1 MFFQKACDTIDD
13 CPNGEDEIGCEVDSS
28 CPGMLYCK
36 EDKMCIHPHN
46 YCDGIT
52 HCPLS
57 LDDEFNCADPGCPSG
72 CRCLGK
78 TTYCSTGS
86 TVDVSSTQMHLTLGL
101 IIFNTSGLVDNL
113 EKFPNILIL
122 KIYHVTVSNFNLRND
137 IGKLLSLRY
146 LLLDNTGTSFIMSNA
161 FVNLA
166 SLSNLYFR
174 NNQVKTLAQYA
185 FSRVIALTHLN
196 LSGMSVEH
204 IHACAFCFMTS
215 LLSLDLSYN
224 HISYLSSTDLLT
236 LNSKPTLNITGN
248 PITHVDGM
256 VHVKHFRLFISD
268 NDDLCCFIVPSYKCT
283 HLKSKAARVCGSL
296 LPHRSYIVCWFI
308 FIFVILIANLG
319 VMALHIKSKF
329 AHVHLIQHFSISD
342 LRYSLYL
349 LSVIAL
355 HYMFGEQY
363 VFRSKLPQMQIM
375 CKFISTLLHV
385 SLVMSRMSAVMI
397 LINYL
402 LVTKYALSYRP
413 LTKRQIL
420 LASSLMWIVSSFTF
434 GTLASRADSISPLC
448 TTVNVTPSLNTVSYV
463 ITITLVLYLYATII
477 LIACIHVYYVIIKYT
492 NTSAKLSNTSN
503 RQRKKLTVK
512 AGCTVIIYSFTTSAV
527 MALEF
532 GKYYGLFNDRVK
544 EYQLAT
550 IISLDSVANPFL
562 YTLFSYANQKI
573 NLNSIN
579 LRRKLIRNEE
589 CISQIRR
596 TSVTSDQ

>member
-1 MFFQKACDTIDD
+1 MYIINRFLNTLIYVFQKVCDTIDD
-13 CPNGEDEIGCEVDSS
+13 CPNGEDEISCGVDSS

-52 HCPLS
+52 HCLLS
-57 LDDEFNCADPGCPSG
+57 LDDEFSCADPGCPSG

-86 TVDVSSTQMHLTLGL
+86 KIDVSSTQMNLTLGL

-113 EKFPNILIL
+113 EKFPNVLIL
-122 KIYHVTVSNFNLRND
+122 KIYHVTVSSFNLWNG

-174 NNQVKTLAQYA
+174 NNPVKTLAQYA
-185 FSRVIALTHLN
+185 FSGVIALTHLN

-204 IHACAFCFMTS
+204 VHACAFCFMSS

-236 LNSKPTLNITGN
+236 INSKPTLNITGN
-248 PITHVDGM
+248 PITHVDGLI
-256 VHVKHFRLFISD
+256 HVNDFRLFVSD
-268 NDDLCCFIVPSYKCT
+268 SDDLCCFMVSSSKFPP
-283 HLKSKAARVCGSL
+283 LKSKAARVCGSL
-296 LPHRSYIVCWFI
+296 LPHSLYIVCWFI
-308 FIFVILIANLG
+308 IIFVILIANLS
-319 VMALHIKSKF
+319 VMVLHMKSKL
-329 AHVHLIQHFSISD
+329 AHFYIIQNFSISD
-342 LRYSLYL
+342 LLYSLYL

-355 HYMFGEQY
+355 HYMFGLQY
-363 VFRSKLPQMQIM
+363 VFRSKLRHMQIM

-385 SLVMSRMSAVMI
+385 SLVMSRSSAVMT

-402 LVTKYALSYRP
+402 LITKYALSYRP

-434 GTLASRADSISPLC
+434 GILVSRADGISPLC
-448 TTVNVTPSLNTVSYV
+448 TTVNVTSSLNTVSHV
-463 ITITLVLYLYATII
+463 ITIALVLYLYATII
-477 LIACIHVYYVIIKYT
+477 LIAYIYYVIIKYT

-503 RQRKKLTVK
+503 RQRKNLTMK
-512 AGCTVIIYSFTTSAV
+512 AYCTVIIYSFTTSAV

-532 GKYYGLFNDRVK
+532 GKHFDFLNDRVK
-544 EYQLAT
+544 EYQLTT

-562 YTLFSYANQKI
+562 YTLLIYAKQKI
-573 NLNSIN
+573 NLKILN
-579 LRRKLIRNEE
+579 LRQKRVLK
-589 CISQIRR
+589 
-596 TSVTSDQ
+596 

>member
-1 MFFQKACDTIDD
+1 MVFQKACDTIDD
-13 CPNGEDEIGCEVDSS
+13 CPNGEDEISCEVDSS

-52 HCPLS
+52 HCLLS

-86 TVDVSSTQMHLTLGL
+86 KIDDSSTQMHLTLGL
-101 IIFNTSGLVDNL
+101 TIFNTSGMVDNL

-137 IGKLLSLRY
+137 IGKLLFLRY
-146 LLLDNTGTSFIMSNA
+146 LLLDNTETSFIVSKA
-161 FVNLA
+161 FFNLT
-166 SLSNLYFR
+166 SLSNLYFS

-185 FSRVIALTHLN
+185 FSGVGALTHLN

-204 IHACAFCFMTS
+204 IHACAFCFMPS

-224 HISYLSSTDLLT
+224 HISYLSTTDLMT

-248 PITHVDGM
+248 PITHVDGLI
-256 VHVKHFRLFISD
+256 HLNYFSLIISD
-268 NDDLCCFIVPSYKCT
+268 SDDLCCFMVPSSKCT
-283 HLKSKAARVCGSL
+283 HLESKAVRVCGSL
-296 LPHRSYIVCWFI
+296 LPHRSYIICWFI
-308 FIFVILIANLG
+308 IIFVILIANLS
-319 VMALHIKSKF
+319 VMVLHMKSKF
-329 AHVHLIQHFSISD
+329 AHFYIIQNFSISD
-342 LRYSLYL
+342 LLYSLYL

-355 HYMFGEQY
+355 HYMFGLQY
-363 VFRSKLPQMQIM
+363 VFRSKLRHMQIM

-385 SLVMSRMSAVMI
+385 SLVMSRTSAVMI

-420 LASSLMWIVSSFTF
+420 LSSSLMWIVSSFTF
-434 GTLASRADSISPLC
+434 GTLASRADGISPLC

-463 ITITLVLYLYATII
+463 ITIALVLYLYATII
-477 LIACIHVYYVIIKYT
+477 LIACIYYVIIKYT

-512 AGCTVIIYSFTTSAV
+512 ACCTVIIYTFTTSAV

-532 GKYYGLFNDRVK
+532 GKYFDFLNDRVK

-562 YTLFSYANQKI
+562 YTLFIYAKQRI
-573 NLNSIN
+573 NLKSIN
-579 LRRKLIRNEE
+579 
-589 CISQIRR
+589 
-596 TSVTSDQ
+596 